1 MTARDRGFLL
11 LAGYLGDPERRPL
24 SVAQFRELTL
34 RARTM
39 KMPEADRELTVEDL
53 LHIGCDRAAA
63 RRIANL
69 LAQEEQ
75 LAWYLE
81 KGRRMDCVPITRVS
95 GGYPERLR
103 KRLGLDAPGVLWA
116 KGDSSFLELPGVA
129 LVGSR
134 ELNSENKK
142 FAREVGKQAAL
153 QGLVLISGDARG
165 ADRTAQES
173 CLEHGGKIISVVAD
187 ALEKCPLQRN
197 VLYISEDG
205 FDLGFSAQR
214 ALQRNRVIHSL
225 ARKTFVAQCKLGK
238 GGTWDGTRKNL
249 RFGWSPVF
257 CFADGSEASLELE
270 RMGAVGI
277 TPDDLINIDALQ
289 SGIIN
294 FIDL

>member
-1 MTARDRGFLL
+1 MTAREQGFLL
-11 LAGYLGDPERRPL
+11 LTGYLGDPERRPL
-24 SVAQFRELTL
+24 TVAQFRELTL
-34 RARTM
+34 RARAM
-39 KMPEADRELTVEDL
+39 EKPEADRELTAEDL
-53 LHIGCDRAAA
+53 LHMGCDKAAA

-75 LAWYLE
+75 LCWYLE
-81 KGRRMDCVPITRVS
+81 KGRRMDCYPITRVS

-103 KRLGLDAPGVLWA
+103 KCLGLDAPGVLWA
-116 KGDSSFLELPGVA
+116 KGDSSFLEKPGVA

-134 ELNSENKK
+134 ELNAENRG
-142 FAREVGKQAAL
+142 FAREVGRQAAL

-173 CLEHGGKIISVVAD
+173 CLEYGGKVISVVAD
-187 ALEKCPLQRN
+187 ELEKCPLQRN

-225 ARKTFVAQCKLGK
+225 ARKTFVAQCRLGK

-249 RFGWSPVF
+249 RFGWSSVF
-257 CFADGSEASLELE
+257 CFADGSEASQELE
-270 RMGAVGI
+270 RMGATGI
-277 TPDDLINIDALQ
+277 TPDDLKNIDALQ
-289 SGIIN
+289 GSAVN
-294 FIDL
+294 FVNL